1 MDNRG
6 EVLFL
11 ANCMEKNLCVSR
23 PFTTS
28 RYDFI
33 VDNGMALAK
42 IQVKSGH
49 RWKASTKDI
58 WLINATTSQGRKNQ
72 VAYTPKDIDF
82 LAFHLIEIG
91 AWYIIP
97 SDMIEGRKSFYLY
110 PTDGKGM
117 WEEYR
122 ERWGLLTT
130 YLPATSPR

>member
-11 ANCMEKNLCVSR
+11 ANCMDKNLCVSR

-42 IQVKSGH
+42 IQVKSAH
-49 RWKASTKDI
+49 KWKASTKDI
-58 WLINATTSQGRKNQ
+58 WLVNASTFRGRKNQ
-72 VAYTPKDIDF
+72 EAYTPKDIDF

-97 SDMIEGRKSFYLY
+97 ADMIEGRKSFYLY
-110 PTDGKGM
+110 PMDGKGM
-117 WEEYR
+117 WEQFR

-130 YLPATSPR
+130 FLPATSPR

>member
-11 ANCMEKNLCVSR
+11 ANCMDKNLCVSR

-42 IQVKSGH
+42 IQVKSAH
-49 RWKASTKDI
+49 KWKASTKDI
-58 WLINATTSQGRKNQ
+58 WLVNASTFRGRKNQ
-72 VAYTPKDIDF
+72 EAYTPKDIDF

-97 SDMIEGRKSFYLY
+97 ADMIEGRKSFYLY
-110 PTDGKGM
+110 PMDGKGM
-117 WEEYR
+117 WEQFR

-130 YLPATSPR
+130 FLPTTAQR